1 MLQSQSDQVWIAI
14 SYLIFQIN
22 TKCTIADLGGVGVA
36 GAVLVTHLGLL
47 SLPRLPPTDLLD
59 NFLGHVLGSCFWR
72 YVYRHFNNHIYNV
85 SHSLRFQKF
94 TRSRMSHTLQQW
106 RSLSDQSNIQVVETI
121 LLYQCLGSQG
131 RLEVGRGNDWQ
142 KWTLFKFPPKSYVM
156 VQYKTFDITHY
167 IVFVKKRPATG
178 QITFCPTP

>member
-1 MLQSQSDQVWIAI
+1 M
-14 SYLIFQIN
+14 
-22 TKCTIADLGGVGVA
+22 A
-36 GAVLVTHLGLL
+36 GSVLVTHLGLL
-47 SLPRLPPTDLLD
+47 SLPLLPAADLLD

-72 YVYRHFNNHIYNV
+72 YVYRHVKQVKNHIYDV

-156 VQYKTFDITHY
+156 VQYKTFGLKHY
-167 IVFVKKRPATG
+167 IVFLKKPLQPAKLL
-178 QITFCPTP
+178 FDPPH